1 MPRTSLVF
9 TFISDDRPGLVESI
23 SDTVARHQ
31 GNWLDSRMSQLAG
44 KFAGII
50 RVGVDEEF
58 ANDLTRALQAL
69 RDEGMSI
76 IVEQSGETFE
86 PADSLTLFLNMI
98 GLDRPG
104 IVHEVS
110 QALAK
115 ENINVVE
122 MSTDITSAAMTGEP
136 LFNADAEIHV
146 PSEIDVAKLSEMLDQ
161 IADKLSLEID
171 LVDQPPAKP

>member
-1 MPRTSLVF
+1 MRTSLVF
-9 TFISDDRPGLVESI
+9 TFISDDRPGVVESI
-23 SDTVARHQ
+23 SDTVASHQ

-58 ANDLTRALQAL
+58 ANDLTQALEAL
-69 RDEGMSI
+69 RDQGMSI
-76 IVEQSGETFE
+76 IVERSRETLE
-86 PADSLTLFLNMI
+86 PSDARTLFLNII

-104 IVHEVS
+104 IVHEIA

-122 MSTDITSAAMTGEP
+122 MSTYITNAAMTGEP

-146 PSEIDVAKLSEMLDQ
+146 PTETDVNELSDMLDQ
-161 IADKLSLEID
+161 IADKLGLEID
-171 LVDQPPAKP
+171 LVDRPPAKS

>member
-1 MPRTSLVF
+1 
-9 TFISDDRPGLVESI
+9 
-23 SDTVARHQ
+23 
-31 GNWLDSRMSQLAG
+31 MSQLAG

-58 ANDLTRALQAL
+58 ANDLTRALEAL
-69 RDEGMSI
+69 RDQGMSI
-76 IVEQSGETFE
+76 IVEQSRETLE
-86 PADSLTLFLNMI
+86 PADAHTLFLNMI

-122 MSTDITSAAMTGEP
+122 MSTNITSAAMTGEP

-146 PSEIDVAKLSEMLDQ
+146 PTEIDVNVLGDMLDQ
-161 IADKLSLEID
+161 IADKLSLQID
-171 LVDQPPAKP
+171 LVDLPPGKP